1 MFGLLHTIVTHTLS
15 ISNSNTHTTISC
27 ALRNT
32 WIHGLTYAIAQCITY
47 WVYAA
52 VFRFGAFLVT
62 QDQDS
67 ILYDDIH
74 DVFRVFVAV
83 ILGGMAAGQVGAFAP
98 NYAEAKQAAN
108 RIFALLDCKPN
119 IDGLSE
125 DGCKLVRYIYNWL
138 HDVFWMCLSITNYV
152 SNT

>member
-83 ILGGMAAGQVGAFAP
+83 ILGGIAAGQVGAFAP

-125 DGCKLVRYIYNWL
+125 DGCKLVRYIL
-138 HDVFWMCLSITNYV
+138 QLAP
-152 SNT
+152 

>member
-1 MFGLLHTIVTHTLS
+1 M
-15 ISNSNTHTTISC
+15 
-27 ALRNT
+27 
-32 WIHGLTYAIAQCITY
+32 
-47 WVYAA
+47 
-52 VFRFGAFLVT
+52 FRFGAFLVT

-125 DGCKLVRYIYNWL
+125 DGCKLVRYIL
-138 HDVFWMCLSITNYV
+138 QLAP
-152 SNT
+152 